1 VILRALALI
10 SILAGLLWLLAS
22 VWGLGLLA
30 VAVRAGRTPR
40 TVTAAGVPPPM
51 PVAS

>member
-22 VWGLGLLA
+22 MWGLGLLA